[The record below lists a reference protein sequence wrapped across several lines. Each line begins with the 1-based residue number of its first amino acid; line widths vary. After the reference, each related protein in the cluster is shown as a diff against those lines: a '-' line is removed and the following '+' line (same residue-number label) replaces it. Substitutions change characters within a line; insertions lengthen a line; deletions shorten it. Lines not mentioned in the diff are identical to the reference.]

1 MAIRIRKD
9 GRMLCA
15 KYHKEEEGDIYVN
28 DSIHEWL
35 SGCRGNKPLL
45 NFYNYKAHEWFVINP
60 DIKNKD
66 ILNITKQYVDEDGTV
81 KYF

>member
-28 DSIHEWL
+28 DSIHEYL
-35 SGCRGNKPLL
+35 AGSL
-45 NFYNYKAHEWFVINP
+45 NMSVNLISYDKKKHEWTWNSR
-60 DIKNKD
+60 KRNS
-66 ILNITKQYVDEDGTV
+66 NI
-81 KYF
+81 

>member
-15 KYHKEEEGDIYVN
+15 KYHKEEEGDIHVN

-45 NFYNYKAHEWFVINP
+45 NFYNYKAHEWFIIN
-60 DIKNKD
+60 
-66 ILNITKQYVDEDGTV
+66 TKQYVDGTV